1 MIQLDSIIP
10 LLETYKYLLLFPIS
24 IAEGP
29 TITIIAGFLVSEG
42 VLNPI
47 IAYLVM
53 VAGDVAG
60 DTIYYSIGRWG
71 GRSYIRKHGKFFG
84 ITESRVV
91 HTEKHFKNHSIK
103 TLLIGKTNALGAL
116 VLSAAGLGKMPY
128 LKFIIVNTLA
138 SSVKVIILIV
148 IGYYFGRSYKLID
161 SYLGLTGAVITGITI
176 LALAIYFFAIRKPKN
191 LDI

>member
-24 IAEGP
+24 VAEGP
-29 TITIIAGFLVSEG
+29 TITIIAGFLASEG

-60 DTIYYSIGRWG
+60 DTIYYAVGRWG
-71 GRSYIRKHGKFFG
+71 GRSYIWKHGKFFG
-84 ITESRVV
+84 VTEGRVV
-91 HTEKHFKNHSIK
+91 HTEEHFKNHSIK

-116 VLSAAGLGKMPY
+116 VLAAAGLGKMPY

-138 SSVKVIILIV
+138 SSVKVLILIV
-148 IGYYFGRSYKLID
+148 IGYYFGRSYKVID
-161 SYLGLTGAVITGITI
+161 GYLGLTGAIITGVTI